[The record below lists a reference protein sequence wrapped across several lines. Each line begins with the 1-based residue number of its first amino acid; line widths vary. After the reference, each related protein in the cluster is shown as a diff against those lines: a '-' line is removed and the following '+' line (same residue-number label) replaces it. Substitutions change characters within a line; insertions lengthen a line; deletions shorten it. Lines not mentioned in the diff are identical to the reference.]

1 MQMEMCEMA
10 LEPERPR
17 RRRRKLGGFNDY
29 LAILQAILPS
39 CDSYHC
45 CHCAVETLYKK
56 TATTFIGLGRDVMGL
71 MTLEYVRYSYIY
83 ISVDQGLQPPLS

>member
-1 MQMEMCEMA
+1 MA

-45 CHCAVETLYKK
+45 HCAVDTLYTKK
-56 TATTFIGLGRDVMGL
+56 QLQLSLGWDV
-71 MTLEYVRYSYIY
+71 T
-83 ISVDQGLQPPLS
+83 

>member
-17 RRRRKLGGFNDY
+17 RGRRKLGGFNDY

-45 CHCAVETLYKK
+45 HCAVD
-56 TATTFIGLGRDVMGL
+56 ID
-71 MTLEYVRYSYIY
+71 IY
-83 ISVDQGLQPPLS
+83 IIIPIIIIYNMRK